1 MQNMINPQTKRVFGL
16 ILLISLFLSSASV
29 QTNVAQKRPQLSN
42 LILHDEIIQ
51 EGFHAVGIE
60 QKDSQDNYFFL
71 SNLEQWYDSQSLV
84 EFASLVGT
92 SITVKFIDGSYT
104 VIMDPFQR
112 KNENSIDTTSLFLHE
127 RYGIVEDKSAV
138 LLNTAE
144 YMYGHRQ
151 CKNIITTL
159 LRDEYSIEYLANEA
173 VDLAYLKHNLSAD
186 VIYMNTHAGYF
197 DVDGDH
203 QADAVVI
210 ATGEFWTNETEQKYA
225 FDYQNKLIVKGM
237 VGNQGFV
244 AFTPAFIDYYYSSVG
259 FPNSLVFMATCYA
272 SYDTSRAQKFLDA
285 GAGAYMGWSQNTVF
299 WTNSKTSVNA
309 FRLLSCGLTVQQVC
323 RLIRSGG
330 FYNWLFHSKL
340 IFYGDGDHRIP

>member
-1 MQNMINPQTKRVFGL
+1 MVKRQRKRVFGL
-16 ILLISLFLSSASV
+16 LLLLCFILSSASV
-29 QTNVAQKRPQLSN
+29 QTRLVQQQSPFSSSMP
-42 LILHDEIIQ
+42 HDEIIRR
-51 EGFHAVGIE
+51 GVYDVGIE
-60 QKDSQDNYFFL
+60 QQDSQGR
-71 SNLEQWYDSQSLV
+71 SNLLLELESWYNSHPSI
-84 EFASLVGT
+84 EFASLIGT
-92 SITVKFIDGSYT
+92 SITVKFIDSSYT

-112 KNENSIDTTSLFLHE
+112 KNEYIIDPASSFLHE
-127 RYGIVEDKSAV
+127 RYGIANDKSAV

-159 LRDEYSIEYLANEA
+159 LRHEYSIEYLANEA
-173 VDLAYLKHNLSAD
+173 VDLSYLRHNLSAD
-186 VIYMNTHAGYF
+186 IIYMNTHAGYF

-244 AFTPAFIDYYYSSVG
+244 SFTPAFIDYYYNLG
-259 FPNSLVFMATCYA
+259 DFPDSLVYMATCFA
-272 SYDTSRAQKFLDA
+272 SCDVSMAQEFLDA
-285 GAGAYMGWSQNTVF
+285 GASVYMGWSQNTVF
-299 WTNSKTSVNA
+299 WTNSRTSVNA
-309 FRLLSCGLTVQQVC
+309 FRLFANGLDVQQVC
-323 RLIRSGG
+323 RLIGYGG

-340 IFYGDGDHRIP
+340 IYYGDGEHRIP